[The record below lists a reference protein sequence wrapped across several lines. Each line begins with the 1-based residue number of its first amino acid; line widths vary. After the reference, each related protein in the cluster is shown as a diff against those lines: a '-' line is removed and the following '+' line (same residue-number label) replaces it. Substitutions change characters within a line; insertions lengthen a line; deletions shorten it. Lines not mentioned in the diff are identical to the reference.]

1 MLLIGENENG
11 EEENKK
17 IKERVMIERERVVI
31 LNE

>member
-17 IKERVMIERERVVI
+17 IKERVMIERESSDF
-31 LNE
+31 E